1 MGRVTRNHSVL
12 RLGPEGQRRRGDPLA
27 VEEPLE
33 VRVNGERLM
42 VTMRTPGDDIDLV
55 HGLLHSEGVIADVED
70 VMLARYCAGAGPDG
84 LNTYNVLDV
93 SVAAGVAPLAS
104 DARRQVV
111 TTSACG
117 ICGSTSID
125 QVLRQSRYSLPTDL
139 RVPAALVRSGPVRLR
154 EQQRVFARTGGLH
167 AAGLLAADGGMLC
180 VREDVGRHNAVDKV
194 VGWAIRQR
202 RLPLSDTVLVVS
214 GRASYELTQKAVL
227 AGIGMLVAVS
237 APSSLAVD
245 LAAEAGLTL
254 VGFVRGES
262 MNVYTHPDRIVLDP
276 PGLEVAEATIAPAT
290 TRAGLISTRG
300 AVVTERDDYDE
311 G

>member
-12 RLGPEGQRRRGDPLA
+12 RLGPEGSRRRSDPVA

-55 HGLLHSEGVIADVED
+55 HGLLHSEGVIAEAED
-70 VMLARYCAGAGPDG
+70 VLLARYCAGAGPDG
-84 LNTYNVLDV
+84 LNSYNVHDV
-93 SVAAGVAPLAS
+93 SLAPCLAPPAAE
-104 DARRQVV
+104 ARRQVV

-125 QVLRQSRYSLPTDL
+125 QVLRQSRHALSADL
-139 RVPAALVRSGPVRLR
+139 RVPVALVQSGPARLR
-154 EQQRVFARTGGLH
+154 EQQRVFAKTGGLH
-167 AAGLLAADGGMLC
+167 AAGLLAPDGTMRC

-194 VGWAIRQR
+194 VGWAIRQG
-202 RLPLSDTVLVVS
+202 RLPLSDSLLVVS

-245 LAAEAGLTL
+245 LADEASLTL

-262 MNVYTHPDRIVLDP
+262 MNVYTHPDRILLDP
-276 PGLEVAEATIAPAT
+276 PAHPDAEPT
-290 TRAGLISTRG
+290 TTPTTTGVCHG
-300 AVVTERDDYDE
+300 H
-311 G
+311 GP